1 MLTWF
6 PLTVISPIFGV
17 PDGVHMCS
25 WQVPSPPWVKEQ
37 ELPWNQTINH
47 MKKWFLLISGP
58 GPDSLDSKHRHCHQG
73 KELHRH
79 SHSTQCHGSLR
90 AGDSLQFNFFSRA
103 QHCKNSNGCPWLQVT
118 INFFPQLIIQN
129 TPSCCEWGWQVCE
142 NTLPDKWS
150 AVQLIWYPYDM
161 SSTKRH

>member
-90 AGDSLQFNFFSRA
+90 AGDNLQVNYSQKLGILSVVAESLWPFFSIS
-103 QHCKNSNGCPWLQVT
+103 KND
-118 INFFPQLIIQN
+118 FFAKSKVLALSEKFPFFTTDHIPGSFRN
-129 TPSCCEWGWQVCE
+129 STPSKEPLW
-142 NTLPDKWS
+142 
-150 AVQLIWYPYDM
+150 II
-161 SSTKRH
+161 